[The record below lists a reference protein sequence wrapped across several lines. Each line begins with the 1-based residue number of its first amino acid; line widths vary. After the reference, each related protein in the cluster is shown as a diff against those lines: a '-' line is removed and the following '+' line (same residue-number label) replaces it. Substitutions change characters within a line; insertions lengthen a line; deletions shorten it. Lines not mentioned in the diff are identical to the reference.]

1 MELRK
6 SVRPEVL
13 DFKPYTPGLSIDEIR
28 DRYGL
33 NQVIKMASNE
43 NPLGTSPVVQ
53 EVLARK
59 AGSAFRYAQAGN
71 PALRAALGRFLSV
84 DPEMIVAGN
93 GSDEI
98 IDLLI
103 RIKARPGVDNIVAFC
118 PCFSIYALQA
128 GLCGVELRQA
138 PLGEDMRP
146 DWDGLLALVDEHTA
160 LVFVTSPD
168 NPSGYAA
175 PVQELRALQKQLPEQ
190 ALLVVDEAYIEF
202 ADPVENHTVL
212 PLLKNG
218 ADLVVLRTFSKMF
231 GLAGLRLGY
240 GIMPAWL
247 ADLML
252 RVRLPFSVNI
262 LAEEAGMAVLRDK
275 EFQER
280 TLQVTRQGRTE
291 LTRGLE
297 QCNCRVLSSQANFL
311 MFQPPCPADDLF
323 QALLEQGII
332 IRPLKSYDRPDW
344 LRVSVGN
351 ERENRQF
358 LEAVQEV
365 LRGK

>member
-1 MELRK
+1 
-6 SVRPEVL
+6 
-13 DFKPYTPGLSIDEIR
+13 
-28 DRYGL
+28 
-33 NQVIKMASNE
+33 
-43 NPLGTSPVVQ
+43 
-53 EVLARK
+53 
-59 AGSAFRYAQAGN
+59 
-71 PALRAALGRFLSV
+71 
-84 DPEMIVAGN
+84 
-93 GSDEI
+93 
-98 IDLLI
+98 
-103 RIKARPGVDNIVAFC
+103 
-118 PCFSIYALQA
+118 
-128 GLCGVELRQA
+128 
-138 PLGEDMRP
+138 
-146 DWDGLLALVDEHTA
+146 
-160 LVFVTSPD
+160 
-168 NPSGYAA
+168 
-175 PVQELRALQKQLPEQ
+175 
-190 ALLVVDEAYIEF
+190 
-202 ADPVENHTVL
+202 
-212 PLLKNG
+212 
-218 ADLVVLRTFSKMF
+218 MF

-275 EFQER
+275 EFQEL

>member
-1 MELRK
+1 MQ
-6 SVRPEVL
+6 SQNHVRPEVL
-13 DFKPYTPGLSIDEIR
+13 DFKPYSAGLSIDEIK

-33 NQVIKMASNE
+33 AQVVKLASNE
-43 NPLGTSPVVQ
+43 NPLGTSPLVQ
-53 EVLARK
+53 DVLAK
-59 AGSAFRYAQAGN
+59 NAGLAFRYAQAGN
-71 PALRAALGRFLSV
+71 PELRSAIGKYLDV
-84 DPEMIVAGN
+84 DPKMIVAGN

-103 RIKARPGVDNIVAFC
+103 RIKARPGVDNIVAFS
-118 PCFSIYALQA
+118 PCFSIYSLQA

-138 PLGEDMRP
+138 PLGKDMRP
-146 DWDGLLALVDEHTA
+146 DWDGLLSLVDEHTA

-175 PVQELRALQKQLPEQ
+175 PAEELDALRRALPDN
-190 ALLVVDEAYIEF
+190 AVLVVDEAYIDF
-202 ADPVENHTVL
+202 AEPVADYTVL
-212 PLLKNG
+212 PFLKQG
-218 ADLVVLRTFSKMF
+218 AELVVLRTFSKMF

-262 LAEEAGMAVLRDK
+262 LAEKAGMAVLKDK

-280 TLQVTRQGRTE
+280 TLQVTREGRD
-291 LTRGLE
+291 LVFLGLRE
-297 QCNCRVLSSQANFL
+297 MGCEVLPSQANFL
-311 MFQPPCPADDLF
+311 MFKPPCFAAEVF
-323 QALLEQGII
+323 QTLLEQGII
-332 IRPLKSYDRPDW
+332 IRPLKSYDKPDW
-344 LRVSVGN
+344 LRVSIGN
-351 ERENRQF
+351 EQENRMF
-358 LEAVQEV
+358 LKAMEEL